1 MKKVSKLWL
10 IVMLASLTLLSL
22 ASVGCS
28 TTTLYPITDKDIF
41 IQENGNVC
49 MTPFYMQE
57 VLKAKLKVKN
67 GKA

>member
-1 MKKVSKLWL
+1 MSKGRKLSL
-10 IVMLASLTLLSL
+10 IVMCVSLMLSL
-22 ASVGCS
+22 IALAGCS

-57 VLKAKLKVKN
+57 VLKAKLKVK
-67 GKA
+67 K

>member
-1 MKKVSKLWL
+1 MKKERRLWQ
-10 IVMLASLTLLSL
+10 IGMLASLMLVLLAFS
-22 ASVGCS
+22 GCS

-57 VLKAKLKVKN
+57 VLKAKLKVK
-67 GKA
+67 K